1 MLGNQALSEIIADWE
16 LTGTQ
21 VTGIQSAQPVTASVA
36 LTDTQA
42 LRQFAV
48 GQGSLTVTPLQMAL
62 AASTLAARGQMPTAG
77 IVSATQ
83 SIDGMWQPVE
93 RPWARKVLPRDIADR
108 IVAVLSHTDD
118 IVWHAG
124 EGLSGS
130 SRLLWFIGMAPVE
143 RPKYAI
149 AVLVETSAGVL
160 ALEQSAAE
168 IGQELLS
175 ALPR

>member
-1 MLGNQALSEIIADWE
+1 
-16 LTGTQ
+16 
-21 VTGIQSAQPVTASVA
+21 
-36 LTDTQA
+36 
-42 LRQFAV
+42 
-48 GQGSLTVTPLQMAL
+48 MAL
-62 AASTLAARGQMPTAG
+62 AASTLAARGQMPTAR

-93 RPWARKVLPRDIADR
+93 RPLARTVLPRDIADR
-108 IVAVLSHTDD
+108 IVAMLPHTDD

-160 ALEQSAAE
+160 ALNQSAAE